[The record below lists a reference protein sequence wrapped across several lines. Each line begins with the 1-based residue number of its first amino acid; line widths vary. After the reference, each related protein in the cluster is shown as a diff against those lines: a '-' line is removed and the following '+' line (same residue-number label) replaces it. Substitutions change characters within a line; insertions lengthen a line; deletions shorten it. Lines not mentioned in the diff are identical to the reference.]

1 MVGGKLQTFEPI
13 SNTVE
18 QWQQATETCWQTL
31 LRLSTVL
38 SKTRGFTLA
47 QGPGPTGPLMRHCN
61 IEASSPAVGQVL
73 AQVVNSLNADN
84 LTGRK
89 VHSYVW
95 DLVYDPNWN
104 KYVVSFYLVR
114 SDVSA
119 TVQAGITPP
128 QSAASQPASQ
138 KVPNRNGAYTS
149 TKPPK

>member
-1 MVGGKLQTFEPI
+1 
-13 SNTVE
+13 
-18 QWQQATETCWQTL
+18 
-31 LRLSTVL
+31 
-38 SKTRGFTLA
+38 
-47 QGPGPTGPLMRHCN
+47 MRHCN